1 MLTAAITRL
10 LALRV
15 EPLQLTF
22 VRYIRKKH
30 RDPRFRKDRALKFI
44 KVELPDYEQMRRQ
57 KRGQLSP
64 EEIRGIMKKEGMA
77 PTRPYQEKPILI
89 TTTDTVMEPFIPPEG
104 DGRAST
110 LTKEGLKER
119 YNVLEKKGRTV
130 LGLRKIRRFEEEF
143 DAGDFALTAQ
153 DIYIEAHDL
162 LVQNKLEKLHDVVTE
177 YAYPDM
183 IDGIETKTVRWKW
196 HESIELPR
204 LVHARVSP
212 LLTKNNM
219 YGQVT
224 VRIHSRQSL
233 AVYDRFGR
241 VMYGNEDLVK
251 NVLEYVVFEKHLTN
265 PYGAWRLHAKI
276 VPAWSPPVDP
286 VIRTFRKPTL
296 EAPSEEY
303 LAKLKEKQKVEDLE
317 DEEESTANDAKPS
330 SAGQFASA

>member
-1 MLTAAITRL
+1 MLTGAATRF

-22 VRYIRKKH
+22 VRYIRNKH
-30 RDPRFRKDRALKFI
+30 RDPRFRKERALKFI
-44 KVELPDYEQMRRQ
+44 KVNLPDYEQMRRQ
-57 KRGQLSP
+57 ARGQLTP
-64 EEIRGIMKKEGMA
+64 EEIRSIMKKEGVA
-77 PTRPYQEKPILI
+77 PTRPYQEKPLLI
-89 TTTDTVMEPFIPPEG
+89 TTTDTIMEPFIPPEG

-110 LTKEGLKER
+110 LSKEGMKER
-119 YNVLEKKGRTV
+119 YNVLQKKGRTM

-143 DAGDFALTAQ
+143 DAGDFALVAQ
-153 DIYIEAHDL
+153 DIYIDAHNL
-162 LVQNKLEKLHDVVTE
+162 LVKNDLEKLHDVVTE
-177 YAYPDM
+177 HAYPDM
-183 IDGIETKTVRWKW
+183 IDGIDTKTIKWKW

-212 LLTKNNM
+212 LLTKHNL

-241 VMYGNEDLVK
+241 IMYGSENLVK

-265 PYGAWRLHAKI
+265 PYGVWRLHAKI
-276 VPAWSPPVDP
+276 VPAWAPPVDP

-303 LAKLKEKQKVEDLE
+303 LAKLREKQKVEDLE
-317 DEEESTANDAKPS
+317 DEAESTSTNAKPTV
-330 SAGQFASA
+330 ATA